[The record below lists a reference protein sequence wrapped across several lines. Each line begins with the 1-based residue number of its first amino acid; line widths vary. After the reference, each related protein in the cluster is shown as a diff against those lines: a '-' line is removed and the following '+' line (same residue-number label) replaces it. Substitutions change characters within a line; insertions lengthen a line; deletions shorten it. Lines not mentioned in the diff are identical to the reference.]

1 MDLDIDS
8 LEDTM
13 DSLKI
18 QDAFEP
24 YYAGRK
30 SFPSKL
36 KQRAAIATS
45 KRERRQMQQKRPVQ
59 AVHTGKASK
68 TTEH

>member
-30 SFPSKL
+30 RFSPNRNQSPTNVGDNLKRL
-36 KQRAAIATS
+36 RIAYKQRQEA
-45 KRERRQMQQKRPVQ
+45 KRSGK
-59 AVHTGKASK
+59 TGKA
-68 TTEH
+68 TER